1 MTHSA
6 SAEVSSQV
14 LWVAGIQ
21 SAHASE
27 KQTWPGMFVN
37 VYAFN
42 QSI

>member
-6 SAEVSSQV
+6 SAEISRQV
-14 LWVAGIQ
+14 LWLAGIP

-27 KQTWPGMFVN
+27 KQTWPGMCVN